1 MHLLL
6 TPWGL
11 ASLGAEVGP
20 QFTVTIAEAAGV
32 LTATVDETSATGTA
46 SYAYDWRRHGVSLG
60 AADAATY
67 DTAGTPGLYTVRVTG
82 TDDAGSRARL
92 SNAIQIG
99 AVVVYEAGVHEEGVY
114 L

>member
-1 MHLLL
+1 MI
-6 TPWGL
+6 GL
-11 ASLGAEVGP
+11 RSPTFLAAVGGAAGP
-20 QFTVTIAEAAGV
+20 SFSVTIAGSGV

>member
-1 MHLLL
+1 MIGIRS
-6 TPWGL
+6 PAFL
-11 ASLGAEVGP
+11 AAVGGAAGP
-20 QFTVTIAEAAGV
+20 SFSVTIAGSGV
-32 LTATVDETSATGTA
+32 LTATVTTISATGA
-46 SYAYDWRRHGVSLG
+46 PAYAYDWRRDGVSLG
-60 AADAATY
+60 ATDAATY

-99 AVVVYEAGVHEEGVY
+99 AVAVYEAGIHEEGVY